1 MVDFTVARFWMA
13 RPERRLALTA
23 ALLAAVTIAATFTTA
38 PASANVGET
47 IIERCTHG
55 ESLRGFS
62 QSAYTQALK
71 ELSADTEEYS
81 DCSSLIRQAQRA
93 AASGPGGGGPGAAGS
108 VAGPTAVAASPAE
121 RQAVTHAA
129 SVRAAPVQLGGESIV
144 PGVVHA
150 NVSSAL
156 SSLPTPLLAVLAI
169 LLACVLVP
177 LGGVLRKR
185 VRVRRSG

>member
-1 MVDFTVARFWMA
+1 MRFA
-13 RPERRLALTA
+13 RPERRPARPA
-23 ALLAAVTIAATFTTA
+23 ALLAAVAMAAA
-38 PASANVGET
+38 VAASPASANVGET

-93 AASGPGGGGPGAAGS
+93 AASGSRGGGGGGPSAPGAAS
-108 VAGPTAVAASPAE
+108 PTAVAASPSE
-121 RQAVTHAA
+121 QQAIKHAA
-129 SVRAAPVQLGGESIV
+129 STRAQPVQLGGASIA

-150 NVSSAL
+150 NISSAL
-156 SSLPTPLLAVLAI
+156 SSLPTPLLATLGF
-169 LLACVLVP
+169 LLACALVL

-185 VRVRRSG
+185 IRVRRSG

>member
-1 MVDFTVARFWMA
+1 MRFA
-13 RPERRLALTA
+13 RPERRLARPA
-23 ALLAAVTIAATFTTA
+23 ALLAAVTIVATVTAA

-93 AASGPGGGGPGAAGS
+93 AASGPGGGGGPGASGG
-108 VAGPTAVAASPAE
+108 VANPTAVATSPAE
-121 RQAVTHAA
+121 RQAITHAA

-156 SSLPTPLLAVLAI
+156 SSLPTPLLATLAV
-169 LLACVLVP
+169 LLACVLVL

-185 VRVRRSG
+185 VRVHRSG